1 MTIYPYIYCYPWL
14 LEYILHEDNIDVKN
28 FIEYVI
34 GDETKRNFGMQL
46 FSSVNEEK
54 YYRISLESN
63 LEKNIQIAS
72 LPYDKLLLQESYNS
86 IYNEDNIKKNLL
98 EKIRIVYIDIEK
110 SSKKK
115 KTTAKKRKRGNSPI
129 STVSPS
135 SPVSKTK
142 KKKKTT
148 AKKRKRGNSSPI
160 SAVSPSSPVSKTK
173 KIKKIS
179 SPSPKKITKNKSRL
193 PGIKGL
199 KSIYKR
205 ITRRL

>member
-14 LEYILHEDNIDVKN
+14 LEYILHENTINVKK
-28 FIEYVI
+28 FIEYVLGNVVGNVI
-34 GDETKRNFGMQL
+34 GDETKHNFGMQL

-98 EKIRIVYIDIEK
+98 EKIRIVYIDIDNEK
-110 SSKKK
+110 SS
-115 KTTAKKRKRGNSPI
+115 
-129 STVSPS
+129 
-135 SPVSKTK
+135 

-173 KIKKIS
+173 KIKK
-179 SPSPKKITKNKSRL
+179 NKSRL

-205 ITRRL
+205 ITRRLKKNKK

>member
-14 LEYILHEDNIDVKN
+14 LEYILHENTINVKK
-28 FIEYVI
+28 FIEYVLGNVVGNVI
-34 GDETKRNFGMQL
+34 GDETKHNFGMQL

-115 KTTAKKRKRGNSPI
+115 KTPTKKRKRGN
-129 STVSPS
+129 
-135 SPVSKTK
+135 
-142 KKKKTT
+142 
-148 AKKRKRGNSSPI
+148 
-160 SAVSPSSPVSKTK
+160 SSPVSKTK
-173 KIKKIS
+173 KIKKKS
-179 SPSPKKITKNKSRL
+179 SSSPKKITKNKSRL

-205 ITRRL
+205 ITRRLKKNKKQTKTNKQKQTKN